1 MSDNTP
7 LYALSQV
14 QHGYGR
20 EFQLSIPDFAI
31 EKGTSIGLV
40 GPNGCGKSTL
50 LRILSFLEKPNKGS
64 ILFEGTR
71 VDNNYSSL
79 RNEVTLVMQE
89 PYLLKRSV
97 FENVA
102 YGLRVRRD
110 KKNLKK
116 RVYEAL
122 DWVGLEPGR
131 FAGRHW
137 YELSGGEAQRVSV
150 ASRLI
155 IRPRVLLLDEPTAS
169 VDTNSASLIQK
180 AVLDIRNRFETTI
193 IIASHDK
200 TWLNS
205 ITRTIVRIQGGRIV
219 GSGTENII
227 SGPWRIDRDNLFS
240 REIGGGEKI
249 YSVKPPDKD
258 AIAVLHPWD
267 IIIATAKPSE
277 ISAQNILRGEI
288 RQMTTSAEN
297 NRIQI
302 EVMVSG
308 ITLSCSVTH
317 SAVESLSLM
326 PGKNV
331 FVVFKA
337 SSLIWQ

>member
-1 MSDNTP
+1 MSENSP
-7 LYALSQV
+7 LYELSQV

-20 EFQLSIPDFAI
+20 EFRLSIPDFTI
-31 EKGTSIGLV
+31 EKGTSTGLV

-50 LRILSFLEKPNKGS
+50 LKILSFLEKPDKGS
-64 ILFEGTR
+64 IFFNGNK
-71 VDNNYSSL
+71 VDNNYSSA

-102 YGLRVRRD
+102 YGLRVRNE
-110 KKNLKK
+110 KKNLKNL
-116 RVYEAL
+116 VYEAL
-122 DWVGLEPGR
+122 DWVGLEPGK

-137 YELSGGEAQRVSV
+137 YELSGGETQRVSI

-155 IRPRVLLLDEPTAS
+155 LRPKVLLLDEPTAG
-169 VDTNSASLIQK
+169 VDTHSASLIQK
-180 AVLDIRNRFETTI
+180 AVVKSRNRFETTI
-193 IIASHDK
+193 VIASHDK
-200 TWLNS
+200 AWLNS
-205 ITRTIVRIQGGRIV
+205 ITGTIVRIHNGRIV

-227 SGPWRIDRDNLFS
+227 SGPWHIDRDNLWS
-240 REIGGGEKI
+240 TEIGGGGKI
-249 YSVKPPDKD
+249 YSVKPPDKNT
-258 AIAVLHPWD
+258 IAVLHPSD
-267 IIIATAKPSE
+267 IIIATAKPTE
-277 ISAQNILRGEI
+277 ISAQNILLGEI
-288 RQMTTSAEN
+288 RQMTTSEKN

-317 SAVESLSLM
+317 SAVESLSLI
-326 PGKNV
+326 PGKKV
-331 FVVFKA
+331 FVIFKA

>member
-1 MSDNTP
+1 MSDNKP
-7 LYALSQV
+7 LYVLSQV

-20 EFQLSIPDFAI
+20 EFNLSIPEFTI
-31 EKGTSIGLV
+31 EKGSLIGFV

-50 LRILSFLEKPNKGS
+50 LRILSFLEKPNNGS
-64 ILFEGTR
+64 LFYEGNR
-71 VDNNYSSL
+71 VDNNYSAL

-102 YGLRVRRD
+102 YGLRVRGE
-110 KKNLKK
+110 KKKLKD
-116 RVYEAL
+116 RVHETMEC
-122 DWVGLEPGR
+122 VGLDPGI
-131 FAGRHW
+131 FARRHW
-137 YELSGGEAQRVSV
+137 HELSGGEAQRVSI

-155 IRPRVLLLDEPTAS
+155 LRPKVLLLDEPTAS
-169 VDTNSASLIQK
+169 VDTQSASLIQK
-180 AVLDIRNRFETTI
+180 AVLDIRNRFETAI
-193 IIASHDK
+193 VIASHDK

-205 ITRTIVRIQGGRIV
+205 ITKTIVRIHNGRIV

-227 SGPWRIDRDNLFS
+227 SGPWLTDRDSLWS
-240 REIGGGEKI
+240 TQIGGGEKI

-267 IIIATAKPSE
+267 IIIATAQPSE
-277 ISAQNILRGEI
+277 ISAQNILHGEI
-288 RQMTTSAEN
+288 SQMTTSAED

-308 ITLSCSVTH
+308 TTLSCSVTL

-331 FVVFKA
+331 FVIFKA

>member
-267 IIIATAKPSE
+267 IIIATTKPSE

-302 EVMVSG
+302 EIMVSG